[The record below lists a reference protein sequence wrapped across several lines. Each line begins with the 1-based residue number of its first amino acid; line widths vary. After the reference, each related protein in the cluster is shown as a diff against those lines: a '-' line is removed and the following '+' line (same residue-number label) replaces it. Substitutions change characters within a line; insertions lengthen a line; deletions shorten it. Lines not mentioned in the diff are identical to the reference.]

1 MTEVLVVAKKIM
13 PDRTTD
19 ARLAR
24 PTFAA
29 ALARSEPQAAAILP
43 ALRDPKLRARQAIL
57 HGPVLA
63 TMLSLAWPTL
73 VVLVAQVAVGV
84 AETFYV
90 SYLGTSALA
99 GVALVFPIL
108 MSMAMMS
115 NGALGGGVAS
125 AVARALGA
133 GRKDDANALVMHALI
148 IAVAFGLLF
157 TGVTLLLGRAI
168 YGVLGGTG
176 AVLDAALTYSAF
188 VFVGAVPSWIVSLL
202 AAALRG
208 AGNVKVPA
216 RVTLISAVVLV
227 VLSPALIFGFG
238 PLPRLGIAG
247 AGTAVSAFNVVA
259 AIALIQYMR
268 SGRSVPVLK
277 PVRLEQRLFAE
288 ILRVGLLSAVGTA
301 QFNLTVLLVTG
312 AVGFFGADAL
322 AGYGIASRLDYL
334 LIPLLFGLGTA
345 VVTMVGTN
353 IGAGATAR
361 ARRIAWTGALLAAL
375 VTAAIGALVAIF
387 PTAWLRLFSSDA
399 NVLATGTLYL
409 RIVGPAYGF
418 VGLGMLLYFASQG
431 ASRVLWPV
439 LAGTVRLIIAALFG
453 WAAVVWLGFSESA
466 LFTVVAIGA
475 AMFGGLVALA
485 TCLQSWGAK

>member
-63 TMLSLAWPTL
+63 TMLRLAWPTL

-108 MSMAMMS
+108 MLMAMMS

-168 YGVLGGTG
+168 YGGLGGTG

-268 SGRSVPVLK
+268 SGRSVLVLK

-301 QFNLTVLLVTG
+301 QFNLTVL
-312 AVGFFGADAL
+312 
-322 AGYGIASRLDYL
+322 
-334 LIPLLFGLGTA
+334 
-345 VVTMVGTN
+345 
-353 IGAGATAR
+353 
-361 ARRIAWTGALLAAL
+361 L

-485 TCLQSWGAK
+485 TCLQSWSAK

>member
-1 MTEVLVVAKKIM
+1 M
-13 PDRTTD
+13 
-19 ARLAR
+19 
-24 PTFAA
+24 
-29 ALARSEPQAAAILP
+29 
-43 ALRDPKLRARQAIL
+43 
-57 HGPVLA
+57 
-63 TMLSLAWPTL
+63 
-73 VVLVAQVAVGV
+73 
-84 AETFYV
+84 
-90 SYLGTSALA
+90 
-99 GVALVFPIL
+99 
-108 MSMAMMS
+108 
-115 NGALGGGVAS
+115 
-125 AVARALGA
+125 
-133 GRKDDANALVMHALI
+133 
-148 IAVAFGLLF
+148 
-157 TGVTLLLGRAI
+157 
-168 YGVLGGTG
+168 
-176 AVLDAALTYSAF
+176 
-188 VFVGAVPSWIVSLL
+188 
-202 AAALRG
+202 
-208 AGNVKVPA
+208 
-216 RVTLISAVVLV
+216 
-227 VLSPALIFGFG
+227 
-238 PLPRLGIAG
+238 
-247 AGTAVSAFNVVA
+247 SAFNVVA

-277 PVRLEQRLFAE
+277 SVRLEQRLFAE

-353 IGAGATAR
+353 IGAGAMPR

-375 VTAAIGALVAIF
+375 ATAAIGAFVAIF

-485 TCLQSWGAK
+485 TCLQSWSAK

>member
-168 YGVLGGTG
+168 YGGLGGTG

-216 RVTLISAVVLV
+216 RVTLISALVLV

-259 AIALIQYMR
+259 AIALIQ
-268 SGRSVPVLK
+268 
-277 PVRLEQRLFAE
+277 
-288 ILRVGLLSAVGTA
+288 
-301 QFNLTVLLVTG
+301 
-312 AVGFFGADAL
+312 
-322 AGYGIASRLDYL
+322 
-334 LIPLLFGLGTA
+334 
-345 VVTMVGTN
+345 
-353 IGAGATAR
+353 
-361 ARRIAWTGALLAAL
+361 
-375 VTAAIGALVAIF
+375 
-387 PTAWLRLFSSDA
+387 
-399 NVLATGTLYL
+399 
-409 RIVGPAYGF
+409 
-418 VGLGMLLYFASQG
+418 
-431 ASRVLWPV
+431 
-439 LAGTVRLIIAALFG
+439 
-453 WAAVVWLGFSESA
+453 
-466 LFTVVAIGA
+466 
-475 AMFGGLVALA
+475 
-485 TCLQSWGAK
+485 